1 MSVFTSAVLQG
12 LNAVDHL
19 ALLAA
24 DEKIVQREYHCV
36 SEYLSRVAGAS
47 ELVMQRTLNKLSRA
61 GIITVK
67 RGPGGG
73 FRISEEQL
81 RTKRV
86 LDVLEALGQPC
97 AAPEG
102 SRASDRLQ
110 QRFYDSCDLTLE
122 EFFE

>member
-1 MSVFTSAVLQG
+1 MLQG
-12 LNAVDHL
+12 LRGWPNPMSCDR
-19 ALLAA
+19 
-24 DEKIVQREYHCV
+24 IGW
-36 SEYLSRVAGAS
+36 AGATQQ
-47 ELVMQRTLNKLSRA
+47 VQQRMLNKLGRA

-73 FRISEEQL
+73 FRITEEQL

-97 AAPEG
+97 VAPEG

-122 EFFE
+122 EFFA